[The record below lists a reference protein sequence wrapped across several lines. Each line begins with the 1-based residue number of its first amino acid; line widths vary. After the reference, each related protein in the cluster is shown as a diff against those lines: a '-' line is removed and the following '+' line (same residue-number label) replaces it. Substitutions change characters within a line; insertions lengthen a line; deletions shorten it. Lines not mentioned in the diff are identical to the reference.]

1 MPGSPRRSMQRK
13 APKNYFASSIIPSE
27 DVLEGGEFEQ
37 MEGGEVEGGLNL
49 SPFDVAFKGRLR
61 DYTVAGVSKKVLGF
75 YATVGDALEALLNG
89 PSRSKVFTY
98 LTDYDLQ
105 NTVGGAP
112 PVIVQ
117 TYWRSAT
124 SVRSSRVY
132 IEIAP
137 GHLTPI
143 SKKLVLEIM
152 VNTFFPF
159 SVVTPDYSVAFT
171 LEPVFPVIQEEYIIN
186 TGAKKTFGKINNT
199 VMGNYPQPLLD
210 AFTYLSVKG
219 VKELERERAQH
230 GNIAQGR
237 SNAYLMYPTPLY
249 TSVCVRQQGLG
260 AAVARP
266 L

>member
-27 DVLEGGEFEQ
+27 DVFEGGEFEQ
-37 MEGGEVEGGLNL
+37 IEGGEVEGGAG
-49 SPFDVAFKGRLR
+49 SPFKGRLM
-61 DYTVAGVSKKVLGF
+61 SKTVLGF
-75 YATVGDALEALLNG
+75 YASVGDALEALLNG

-159 SVVTPDYSVAFT
+159 SAVTPYYTVAFT

-219 VKELERERAQH
+219 VKELEKERAQH

>member
-159 SVVTPDYSVAFT
+159 SVVTPYYSVAFT

>member
-1 MPGSPRRSMQRK
+1 MQKK

-27 DVLEGGEFEQ
+27 DVLEGGEFQQ
-37 MEGGEVEGGLNL
+37 MEGGEVEGGAD
-49 SPFDVAFKGRLR
+49 SPFKGRR
-61 DYTVAGVSKKVLGF
+61 TSNRSVLGF
-75 YATVGDALEALLNG
+75 YASVGDALEALLNG

-137 GHLTPI
+137 GQLTPI

-159 SVVTPDYSVAFT
+159 SVVTPYYTVAFT

-210 AFTYLSVKG
+210 AFTYLSIKG

-230 GNIAQGR
+230 GNIGHGR

-249 TSVCVRQQGLG
+249 TSVCVRQQGFG

-266 L
+266 LA

>member
-27 DVLEGGEFEQ
+27 DVFEGGEVEQ
-37 MEGGEVEGGLNL
+37 IEGGEVEGGEG
-49 SPFDVAFKGRLR
+49 SPFKGRLM
-61 DYTVAGVSKKVLGF
+61 SKSVLGF

-112 PVIVQ
+112 PVVVQ
-117 TYWRSAT
+117 TYWRNATNLRSA
-124 SVRSSRVY
+124 RVY

-159 SVVTPDYSVAFT
+159 SVVTPYYSVAFT

-219 VKELERERAQH
+219 VKELEKERAQH
-230 GNIAQGR
+230 GNIAHGR

-249 TSVCVRQQGLG
+249 TSVCVRQQGVG
-260 AAVARP
+260 AAAVARQ

>member
-1 MPGSPRRSMQRK
+1 MPGSPRRSMQKK

-27 DVLEGGEFEQ
+27 DVLEGGEFQQ
-37 MEGGEVEGGLNL
+37 MEGGEVEGGAG
-49 SPFDVAFKGRLR
+49 SPFKGRR
-61 DYTVAGVSKKVLGF
+61 TSNRSVLGF
-75 YATVGDALEALLNG
+75 YASVGDALEALLNG
-89 PSRSKVFTY
+89 PSKSKVFTY

-137 GHLTPI
+137 GQLTPI

-159 SVVTPDYSVAFT
+159 SVVTPYYTVAFT

-210 AFTYLSVKG
+210 AFTYLSIKG
-219 VKELERERAQH
+219 VKELEKERAQH
-230 GNIAQGR
+230 GNIGHGR

-249 TSVCVRQQGLG
+249 TSVCVRQQGFG

-266 L
+266 LA

>member
-61 DYTVAGVSKKVLGF
+61 DYTVAGVSKTVLGF
-75 YATVGDALEALLNG
+75 YASVGDALEALLNG

-159 SVVTPDYSVAFT
+159 SVVTPYYSVAFT

-219 VKELERERAQH
+219 VKELEKERAQH

-249 TSVCVRQQGLG
+249 TSVCVRQQGLQ
-260 AAVARP
+260 ATVARP

>member
-27 DVLEGGEFEQ
+27 DVFEGGEFEQ
-37 MEGGEVEGGLNL
+37 IEGGEVEGGAG
-49 SPFDVAFKGRLR
+49 SPFKGRLM
-61 DYTVAGVSKKVLGF
+61 SKTVLGF
-75 YATVGDALEALLNG
+75 YASVGDALEALLNG

-112 PVIVQ
+112 PVVVQ

-124 SVRSSRVY
+124 NLRSARVY

-159 SVVTPDYSVAFT
+159 SVVTPYYSVAFT

-260 AAVARP
+260 AAKAVARP

>member
-1 MPGSPRRSMQRK
+1 MPGSPRRSMQKK

-27 DVLEGGEFEQ
+27 DVLEGGEFQQ
-37 MEGGEVEGGLNL
+37 MEGGEVEGGAG
-49 SPFDVAFKGRLR
+49 SPFKGRLMSN
-61 DYTVAGVSKKVLGF
+61 TVLGF
-75 YATVGDALEALLNG
+75 YASVGDALEALLNG

-137 GHLTPI
+137 GQLTPI

-159 SVVTPDYSVAFT
+159 SVVTPYYTVAFT

-210 AFTYLSVKG
+210 AFTYLSIKG
-219 VKELERERAQH
+219 VKELEKERAQH
-230 GNIAQGR
+230 GNIGHGR

-249 TSVCVRQQGLG
+249 TSVCVRQQGFG

-266 L
+266 LA

>member
-159 SVVTPDYSVAFT
+159 SAVTPYYTVAFT